1 MKITQI
7 DQQVSHLFEPVHI
20 NDIIMYLTCQI
31 PMLEISRKKPSRNA
45 SIGLFN
51 LVNDE
56 IREPD
61 PEKADFLFVSIFN
74 PITTRFRFIV
84 YVCYLEPSD
93 DVGNP
98 FSWGF
103 PHQRQS
109 RRNQNRK
116 RENFVK
122 ITTKPNY
129 F

>member
-1 MKITQI
+1 
-7 DQQVSHLFEPVHI
+7 
-20 NDIIMYLTCQI
+20 
-31 PMLEISRKKPSRNA
+31 MLEISRKKPSRNA

-74 PITTRFRFIV
+74 PITSRFRFIV

-93 DVGNP
+93 DVGNSR
-98 FSWGF
+98 SWGF